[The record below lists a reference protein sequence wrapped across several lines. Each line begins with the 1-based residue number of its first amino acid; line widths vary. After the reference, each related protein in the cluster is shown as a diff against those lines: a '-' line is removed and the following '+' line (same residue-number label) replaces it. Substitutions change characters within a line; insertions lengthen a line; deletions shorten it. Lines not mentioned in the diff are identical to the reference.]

1 VAGTEL
7 SGRSGYGRNTNGERA
22 IGKVSF
28 WQASEVD
35 VLKISMTETTTDRR
49 WILEGRLVG
58 PWVGE
63 LRATWKRAHR
73 SQDRRACII
82 DLNDV
87 TFIDKS
93 GERLLR
99 AMSKKGAQLLARGLY
114 VKHMLEQMKT
124 GGKRGLITLIVCLFA
139 GLQTNVIVP
148 VTPGQVPSARM
159 EMKVKED
166 SGLRFNLANSRS
178 RSTGSTFDSKEVAA
192 APCR

>member
-1 VAGTEL
+1 M
-7 SGRSGYGRNTNGERA
+7 
-22 IGKVSF
+22 
-28 WQASEVD
+28 
-35 VLKISMTETTTDRR
+35 LKISITETTTDRR

-73 SQDRRACII
+73 SQDSRACII

-114 VKHMLEQMKT
+114 VKHVLEQLKT
-124 GGKRGLITLIVCLFA
+124 GGKRGLITLMVCLFA
-139 GLQTNVIVP
+139 ALQTSVIVLA
-148 VTPGQVPSARM
+148 THGQVPSARM
-159 EMKVKED
+159 AMKVKAD
-166 SGLRFNLANSRS
+166 SGLRFDLANSRS
-178 RSTGSTFDSKEVAA
+178 RSTGSTLNSGEVGA

>member
-1 VAGTEL
+1 
-7 SGRSGYGRNTNGERA
+7 
-22 IGKVSF
+22 
-28 WQASEVD
+28 
-35 VLKISMTETTTDRR
+35 VLKISITETTTDRR
-49 WILEGRLVG
+49 WILQGRLVG

-63 LRATWKRAHR
+63 LRAAWKRAAR
-73 SQDRRACII
+73 SHDRRACII

-114 VKHMLEQMKT
+114 IKHVLEQLKA
-124 GGKRGLITLIVCLFA
+124 GKRALVTLVLCLFA

-148 VTPGQVPSARM
+148 VTREQVPSAGM
-159 EMKVKED
+159 DMKVKGV
-166 SGLRFNLANSRS
+166 SGLRCNLAIR
-178 RSTGSTFDSKEVAA
+178 GVGQPGTFDSSEVGA